1 MSEIKLL
8 QGDCLELMKNIPDKS
23 IDLVVTDPPYGV
35 NFQSHRRK
43 EKYEHIQNDDN
54 LEFLPEL
61 MGELNR
67 VLKPDAHIYMF
78 CVFKIIDVFKQEFE
92 KYFELKNII
101 IWNKGNF
108 GMGNYYRFKY
118 EMVLFGQKGN
128 KPMKNHSFADVLD
141 CNGTGN
147 KFHPTQK
154 PIDLLKIFIW
164 NSSDENGVVF
174 DPFMGSGSTGVACKL
189 TNRNFIGIE
198 LNEKYFDIAKQ
209 RIENGFVQ
217 KELSEDELN
226 SLPLFL

>member
-1 MSEIKLL
+1 MVDLRK
-8 QGDCLELMKNIPDKS
+8 GDCLELLKS
-23 IDLVVTDPPYGV
+23 LQDNSVDLVVTDPPFGV

-61 MGELNR
+61 MVELNR
-67 VLKPDAHIYMF
+67 VLKPDTHIYMF
-78 CVFKIIDVFKQEFE
+78 CVFKTIDVFKQEFE

-108 GMGNYYRFKY
+108 GTGNYYRFKY

-147 KFHPTQK
+147 EFHPTQK
-154 PIDLLKIFIW
+154 PIDLLKIFIQ
-164 NSSDENGVVF
+164 NSSDENGVVL
-174 DPFMGSGSTGVACKL
+174 DTFMGSGSTGIACKQL
-189 TNRNFIGIE
+189 NRNFIGFEIDDE
-198 LNEKYFDIAKQ
+198 YFRIAQ
-209 RIENGFVQ
+209 ERIEKGIATKSTENAVNT
-217 KELSEDELN
+217 S
-226 SLPLFL
+226 PLFI

>member
-8 QGDCLELMKNIPDKS
+8 QGDCLELLKS
-23 IDLVVTDPPYGV
+23 LQDNSVDLVVTDPPFGV
-35 NFQSHRRK
+35 NFQSNRRK

-67 VLKPDAHIYMF
+67 VLKPDTHIYMF
-78 CVFKIIDVFKQEFE
+78 CAFKTIDIFKWEFE

-154 PIDLLKIFIW
+154 PIDLLKIFIL
-164 NSSDENGVVF
+164 NSSSEGDVVL
-174 DPFMGSGSTGVACKL
+174 DTFMGSGSTGVACKL
-189 TNRNFIGIE
+189 TNRNFIGME
-198 LNEKYFDIAKQ
+198 LNQEYFDIAKQ

-226 SLPLFL
+226 SLFLFL